1 MATVKAIIG
10 RKPDGATTI
19 QSLLFPRSEWNL
31 TKARRWAKSHGFRY
45 DNVHT
50 TDSYYRFRQGEPKFS
65 LYRTIT
71 LKRNP
76 PISIIHC
83 ELADREHG
91 RSRRQYAHTYHY
103 GNEVIC
109 VSRHLHQLPDEHRLA
124 ILLHEIGHILAGP
137 EGSEEDADAAAEA
150 DSGIPIYYIDSPYG
164 AQLEYIDPEDVELAV
179 EYVRSMTDYD

>member
-1 MATVKAIIG
+1 MAKVKAIIG
-10 RKPDGATTI
+10 RRRDGATTI
-19 QSLLFPRSEWNL
+19 QSLLFPRSDWNL
-31 TKARRWAKSHGFRY
+31 RKARQWTKSRGFRY
-45 DNVHT
+45 DRLDT
-50 TDSYYRFRQGEPKFS
+50 TDNYYRFRQQEPKFD

-103 GNEVIC
+103 GDEVIC
-109 VSRHLHQLPDEHRLA
+109 VSRYLYYLPDEHRLA

-137 EGSEEDADAAAEA
+137 DGSEEDADATIEA

-164 AQLEYIDPEDVELAV
+164 ARLEYIDPEDVDLAV